1 MSFID
6 IPAQILD
13 VTFSDMGFIV
23 FLQPENQR
31 DESVAVPI
39 FIGIPEAQSIA
50 IQFNKI
56 RSPRPLIMDLIFN
69 MMNLLKVKISKV
81 LISDLVDKTFYGKIY
96 MEDQNG
102 SFYKLDA
109 RSSDAV
115 ILALRFNAPIFIR
128 STIIEEAGI
137 LIRKE
142 NFSEKK
148 ETVKPTKLKTRLE
161 TIEDELKKA
170 IEEERYEE
178 AARLRDEVRK
188 MKGESN

>member
-1 MSFID
+1 M
-6 IPAQILD
+6 
-13 VTFSDMGFIV
+13 
-23 FLQPENQR
+23 
-31 DESVAVPI
+31 
-39 FIGIPEAQSIA
+39 
-50 IQFNKI
+50 
-56 RSPRPLIMDLIFN
+56 
-69 MMNLLKVKISKV
+69 
-81 LISDLVDKTFYGKIY
+81 
-96 MEDQNG
+96 
-102 SFYKLDA
+102 
-109 RSSDAV
+109 

>member
-1 MSFID
+1 MD